1 MAFPLYTYSMSPFQR
16 LEKKWYLIDA
26 TDLVLGRLASFL
38 AIRLRGKHK
47 SSYCPNIDCGDYF
60 VIINAKNVK
69 MKGNKLEQKKFYK
82 HTGYPGGLKETS
94 YQDILNSNTPEKV
107 VQLSVKRMLP
117 KGVLGR
123 EQFKKLYVYA
133 ESEHPHDAQK
143 PEIIDFKSFNKK
155 NVVEKS
161 YGN

>member
-1 MAFPLYTYSMSPFQR
+1 MLTTWVNKNSV
-16 LEKKWYLIDA
+16 EKKWYLIDA

-143 PEIIDFKSFNKK
+143 PEIIDFKSYNKK

>member
-1 MAFPLYTYSMSPFQR
+1 MLTTWANKNSV
-16 LEKKWYLIDA
+16 EKKWYLIDA

-143 PEIIDFKSFNKK
+143 PEIIDFKSYNKK